1 MLAVAVQ
8 TSLNLV
14 AYQSLNIVPYMRG
27 RPHKVF
33 AESSLLKQLLVF
45 VADVFLLILMHAKES
60 SNKLHSPYKNT
71 CRHVAHKIVEVTLQS
86 SIRVKT

>member
-14 AYQSLNIVPYMRG
+14 AYMRG

-33 AESSLLKQLLVF
+33 AESSLRKQLLVF
-45 VADVFLLILMHAKES
+45 VADAFLLILMHAKES

-71 CRHVAHKIVEVTLQS
+71 CRHVAHKIVEVALKASVET
-86 SIRVKT
+86 